1 MTNSL
6 METKGAE
13 LSVPIIDLANWREGS
28 IETRSTLIAEVDQHL
43 QAIGF
48 LVVKNHGIP
57 EHIRQGARQA
67 AKAFFE
73 LEDSIKKQYAPTT
86 SAYRGWIAQG
96 LESNASSYGVSENG
110 EAIVDIKEAFS
121 VGPVFEGF
129 ENYQQAAPRWY
140 ADNIWPDEHVPGF
153 RHAMVAWWHAAD
165 FLTKELLEILTSALE
180 LEADWVTKHCNY
192 PMATITANTYPE
204 MNHESGWRVGAHTD
218 FGTIT
223 VLDRDKNN
231 GLQIEMSPGEWQD
244 APHIE
249 NALIINLGS
258 LMVNLS
264 RQRWKAN
271 PHRVVA
277 RPHAPKSLSLIYF
290 HDPNFDTPVPLP
302 ESNGDSISAELFLQS
317 KMDQII
323 RSEGESE

>member
-1 MTNSL
+1 MKSSSQQAKNSNL
-6 METKGAE
+6 T
-13 LSVPIIDLANWREGS
+13 VPVIDLTKWRDGS
-28 IETRSTLIAEVDQHL
+28 EETRSVLINEVDKHL

-57 EHIRQGARQA
+57 EEIRSKARQV
-67 AKAFFE
+67 AKEFFE
-73 LEDSIKKQYAPTT
+73 LDEQTKQQYAPPT

-140 ADNIWPDEHVPGF
+140 ADNIWPDKHIPGF
-153 RHAMVAWWHAAD
+153 KNAMVAWWHAAD
-165 FLTKELLEILTSALE
+165 SLTRELLDILARALE
-180 LEADWVTKHCNY
+180 LDENWVAENCNY
-192 PMATITANTYPE
+192 PMATITANIYPE

-223 VLDRDKNN
+223 VLDRDKDN
-231 GLQIEMSPGEWQD
+231 GLQIEMSPGEWQE

-271 PHRVVA
+271 PHRVIA
-277 RPHAPKSLSLIYF
+277 RPHASKSLSLIFF
-290 HDPNFDTPVPLP
+290 HDPNFDTLVPVT
-302 ESNGDSISAELFLQS
+302 NGETDSISAELFLQN

-323 RSEGESE
+323 RSDDA